1 VHIHLLKHEH
11 SEIYVYWLASLPT
24 HTLFERSGFLW
35 HDEFMSVNL
44 FDKFAP
50 ILVCV
55 VWVWLS
61 IRTTKSLQTITR
73 QTVAHTRRVVWLIKL
88 LATLVAAGNVFGVAL
103 DFHLNWFVGAVIS
116 AAVVLLALTD
126 KVEAIVPEKP
136 SQHPSAYSEAWKE
149 YRRLRKNSYVLAFFL
164 LLIGVALY

>member
-1 VHIHLLKHEH
+1 MFFFIMIRRPPR
-11 SEIYVYWLASLPT
+11 S
-24 HTLFERSGFLW
+24 TLFPYTTLFRS
-35 HDEFMSVNL
+35 
-44 FDKFAP
+44 
-50 ILVCV
+50 
-55 VWVWLS
+55 
-61 IRTTKSLQTITR
+61 
-73 QTVAHTRRVVWLIKL
+73 IKL